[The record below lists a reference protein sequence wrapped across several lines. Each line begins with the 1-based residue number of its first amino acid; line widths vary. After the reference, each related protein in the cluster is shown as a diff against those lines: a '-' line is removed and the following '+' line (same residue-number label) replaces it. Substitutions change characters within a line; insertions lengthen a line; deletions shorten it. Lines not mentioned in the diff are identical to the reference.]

1 MKLTSAQKEPPEAN
15 ARDTTLPGSS
25 GAANNI
31 TVEARMNVFLCQ
43 ELERA
48 TSEMKNDMES
58 SKLKRSKEDQ
68 ERKIKDRERDMK
80 DRERDMKSRERDLK
94 DQERDLKDQE
104 RDLKDQERDMRER
117 DQRRELKIA
126 KRQIERFQAVP
137 LPLNLKHCNK
147 CATQLAKGE
156 AIHVA
161 NQCGAVSHF
170 S

>member
-31 TVEARMNVFLCQ
+31 TVEARMNVFLRQ

-68 ERKIKDRERDMK
+68 ERKIKDR
-80 DRERDMKSRERDLK
+80 
-94 DQERDLKDQE
+94 ERDLKDQE

-147 CATQLAKGE
+147 CATQFAKGE

>member
-31 TVEARMNVFLCQ
+31 TVEARMNVFLRQ

-104 RDLKDQERDMRER
+104 RDMRER

-147 CATQLAKGE
+147 CATQFAKGE